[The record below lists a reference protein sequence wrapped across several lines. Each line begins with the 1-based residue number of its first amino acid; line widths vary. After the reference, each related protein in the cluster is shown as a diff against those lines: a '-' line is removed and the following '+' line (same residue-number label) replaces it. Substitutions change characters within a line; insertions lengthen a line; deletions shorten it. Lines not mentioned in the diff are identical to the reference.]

1 MSQFMDWARIKFDM
15 PPAELPSFNC
25 AEQVRI
31 LGFAPGVEA
40 FRRYVSR
47 ARLVEAYRRAHPESC
62 KPWAALAAVHAAK
75 HLRVKCG
82 SFAARRYAE
91 KRGASALM
99 YQIAEEFEERRSRKC
114 K

>member
-1 MSQFMDWARIKFDM
+1 MIDYPRLEHA
-15 PPAELPSFNC
+15 SF
-25 AEQVRI
+25 
-31 LGFAPGVEA
+31 A
-40 FRRYVSR
+40 FGTKEEGL
-47 ARLVEAYRRAHPESC
+47 RLAEAYRRAHPEIC
-62 KPWAALAAVHAAK
+62 RFWAYRPDRQAALAAIHAAK

-91 KRGASALM
+91 KRGASVLM

>member
-1 MSQFMDWARIKFDM
+1 MISYPRRPLNAT
-15 PPAELPSFNC
+15 
-25 AEQVRI
+25 QV
-31 LGFAPGVEA
+31 A
-40 FRRYVSR
+40 
-47 ARLVEAYRRAHPESC
+47 LVEAYRRAHPEIC
-62 KPWAALAAVHAAK
+62 KPWAAHAAIHAAK

-99 YQIAEEFEERRSRKC
+99 YQIAEEFEERRSK

>member
-1 MSQFMDWARIKFDM
+1 MIAYPRR
-15 PPAELPSFNC
+15 PLNAT
-25 AEQVRI
+25 QV
-31 LGFAPGVEA
+31 A
-40 FRRYVSR
+40 
-47 ARLVEAYRRAHPESC
+47 LVEAYRRAHPEIC
-62 KPWAALAAVHAAK
+62 RRAPPEICRPERQAALAAAHAAK

-82 SFAARRYAE
+82 PFAARRYAE